1 MVRFLLLLLCMVSC
15 ISKNEI
21 HQMNHP
27 QNIYLE
33 EESILYLPFKFE
45 IDPMQRLLLVN
56 FENDPDEEFIGLEP
70 QYFDDEA
77 NGRGLLV
84 IAWRK
89 DMRVEV
95 YHEAGLQPDPNK
107 YDIAGNGLA
116 SMHQV
121 DFDQNEFE
129 INGAGAL
136 VKIEFRDKNNRKIRI
151 HIEEN
156 HPKKR
161 APFGLLAPMGD
172 AASNPSA
179 MPLVLLHDFYFVR
192 RKHTQLEVSI
202 DGRKHQA
209 DKLPLPLDGT
219 WMYFARYS
227 PDPFIVT
234 FNPATSEALKP
245 VRLDNRHLTWDYNG
259 KAREIKSLIAEGDG
273 HQVSLSFD
281 PAFPQFN
288 MIKPGLEV
296 KGSFVIA
303 GEKSTGIIQGTY
315 TVSTKGEGVQILL
328 HPNGG
333 WIPNEKKISLRLLY
347 AMAGIFRNWPKT
359 YLWTATLHQEENHW
373 RLISSWERLKK

>member
-1 MVRFLLLLLCMVSC
+1 
-15 ISKNEI
+15 
-21 HQMNHP
+21 
-27 QNIYLE
+27 
-33 EESILYLPFKFE
+33 
-45 IDPMQRLLLVN
+45 
-56 FENDPDEEFIGLEP
+56 
-70 QYFDDEA
+70 
-77 NGRGLLV
+77 
-84 IAWRK
+84 
-89 DMRVEV
+89 
-95 YHEAGLQPDPNK
+95 
-107 YDIAGNGLA
+107 
-116 SMHQV
+116 
-121 DFDQNEFE
+121 
-129 INGAGAL
+129 
-136 VKIEFRDKNNRKIRI
+136 
-151 HIEEN
+151 
-156 HPKKR
+156 
-161 APFGLLAPMGD
+161 MGD

-192 RKHTQLEVSI
+192 RKHTQLEVNI

-234 FNPATSEALKP
+234 FNPATSEVLKP

-259 KAREIKSLIAEGDG
+259 KAKEIKSLIAEGDG

-288 MIKPGLEV
+288 MIKQGLEV

-328 HPNGG
+328 HPDGG

-347 AMAGIFRNWPKT
+347 TMAGIFRNWPKT
-359 YLWTATLHQEENHW
+359 YLWTAMLHQEENHW
-373 RLISSWERLKK
+373 RMISSWERLKK